1 MFEILFKKSSKIS
14 DSIFFVDARLLIM
27 KADDQALN
35 NNMIT
40 HGETKE
46 FSKQMG
52 KPTTFSFQ

>member
-1 MFEILFKKSSKIS
+1 MFEILFKKSSKLATAF
-14 DSIFFVDARLLIM
+14 FFVDARLLIM
-27 KADDQALN
+27 KGDDQALN